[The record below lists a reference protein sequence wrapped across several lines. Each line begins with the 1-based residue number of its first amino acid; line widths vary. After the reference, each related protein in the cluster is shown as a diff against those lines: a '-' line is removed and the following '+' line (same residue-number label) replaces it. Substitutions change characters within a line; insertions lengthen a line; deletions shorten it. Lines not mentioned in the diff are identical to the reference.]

1 MPHVRVHCM
10 IHGRVQ
16 GVYFRAS
23 TQEQALRL
31 GLTGW
36 VRNTSD
42 DTVELVAEG
51 DQIPLQRL
59 VDWCQH
65 GPSGAHVMRVDTA
78 WEAPAGDLGPFAISF

>member
-42 DTVELVAEG
+42 GIVELVAEG

-65 GPSGAHVMRVDTA
+65 GPSGAHVTRVDTT
-78 WEAPAGDLGPFAISF
+78 WEAPAGDLEPFAISF

>member
-31 GLTGW
+31 GLMGW

-42 DTVELVAEG
+42 GIVELVAEG

-65 GPSGAHVMRVDTA
+65 GPSGAHVTRVDTT
-78 WEAPAGDLGPFAISF
+78 WEAPAGDLEPFAISF